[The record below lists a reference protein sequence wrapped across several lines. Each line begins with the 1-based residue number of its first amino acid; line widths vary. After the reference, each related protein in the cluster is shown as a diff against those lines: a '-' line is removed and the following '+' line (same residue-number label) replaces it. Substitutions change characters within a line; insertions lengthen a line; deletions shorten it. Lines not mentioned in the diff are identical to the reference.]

1 MTTITAFGEAD
12 NPKVRKARLEFEAL
26 TPRRQAQ
33 YEAAVDC
40 GADHEDA
47 MEAAMRLA
55 D

>member
-1 MTTITAFGEAD
+1 MTMITAFGEVS